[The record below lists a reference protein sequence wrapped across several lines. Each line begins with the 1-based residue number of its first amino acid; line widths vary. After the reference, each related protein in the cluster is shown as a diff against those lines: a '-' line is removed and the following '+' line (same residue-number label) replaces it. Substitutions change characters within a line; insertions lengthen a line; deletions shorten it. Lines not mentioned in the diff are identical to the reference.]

1 MIRLSLILPLLVA
14 TPASADGLRAGA
26 AAVKITPP
34 VGTPMAGYYHARAV
48 EAVHDD
54 LYAKALVI
62 EKDGT
67 RAALV
72 ALDLI
77 STTRELVE
85 AARREIEKTTGVR
98 GDAVMLS
105 ATHAHTGPV
114 LRSGS
119 ARDGIMGVGSDLGRA
134 YSDELPAK
142 IAEVVRIAEAALDAG
157 EPLGRARAG
166 SVHRIQSTVPHERR
180 LRGLEPRQAQP
191 ADPQAGRDDRPRRA
205 GRLRRVGRSQAA
217 GDLHQLC
224 GPPRQ
229 RRRRADLGR
238 HAGDARAVPGRIQGA
253 GDGHALHGRVL
264 RRYQSYRREL
274 GREAERVRQRGAD
287 GDHPRGRG
295 PADVA
300 PAGAG
305 ERRRLE
311 DKERD
316 GPPRSRANRAG

>member
-1 MIRLSLILPLLVA
+1 
-14 TPASADGLRAGA
+14 
-26 AAVKITPP
+26 
-34 VGTPMAGYYHARAV
+34 MAGYYHARAA
-48 EAVHDD
+48 EGVHDD
-54 LYAKALVI
+54 LYAKALVL

-67 RAALV
+67 KAALV

-85 AARREIEKTTGVR
+85 AARRQIEKTTGVR
-98 GDAVMLS
+98 GDAVMIS

-119 ARDGIMGVGSDLGRA
+119 SRDGIMGVETGLGRA
-134 YSDELPAK
+134 YSDGLPAK
-142 IAEVVRIAEAALDAG
+142 IAEAVRIAEAALTPANR
-157 EPLGRARAG
+157 LGCARPG
-166 SVHRIQSTVPHERR
+166 SVDRIQSTVPHERR
-180 LRGLEPRQAQP
+180 IRRLEPRQAQP
-191 ADPQAGRDDRPRRA
+191 AHPQAGRDDRPRRA

-217 GDLHQLC
+217 GNLRQLC

-238 HAGDARAVPGRIQGA
+238 HAGDARAMPGRLQGA

-264 RRYQSYRREL
+264 RRHQSHRREL
-274 GREAERVRQRGAD
+274 GREAGRVRQRGAD

-311 DKERD
+311 DQERD
-316 GPPRSRANRAG
+316 GPARPGADRSRGCRRRPVRSWPGSTSRRRASRRSSRP